1 LSSSRSGVK
10 REIAIVTKS
19 RKPRLE
25 VAGSVDRTVGVA
37 VSIRGQSRRVA
48 RSRDLLLAA
57 KAVAWRAGSS
67 HSIVVH
73 SRFARALLLSPQPP
87 GDDCKAADE
96 DCTADTTDYT
106 ADDSLGL
113 W

>member
-1 LSSSRSGVK
+1 M
-10 REIAIVTKS
+10 
-19 RKPRLE
+19 
-25 VAGSVDRTVGVA
+25 AG
-37 VSIRGQSRRVA
+37 
-48 RSRDLLLAA
+48 SRDLLLAA

-73 SRFARALLLSPQPP
+73 SGLSRALLLSPQPP
-87 GDDCKAADE
+87 GDDCKGTDE
-96 DCTADTTDYT
+96 DCTADTANHT